1 MTSNTTGPLKG
12 IRVADFTRVIA
23 GPLASM
29 HLADL
34 GADVVKIEHPV
45 GGDDTRAYIPPDYH
59 GLSAAF
65 LSYNRNK
72 RSIALDLTV
81 PEGQATARAM
91 IDAADVVIENFSTG
105 VMAKYGLDYDSVRRP
120 DLIYCSTSAYGRTG
134 PFLKRLGY
142 DPVVQAE
149 SGVMTLTGHPHQEP
163 MRTAVPV
170 VDVSTGLTGGVGVLA
185 ALYHRKRTGEGQFLE
200 VPLFDTGFSLTG
212 IHSTGYLLDGTV
224 ASRLG
229 NSDHFQAPVGRY
241 ACADGEIV
249 VAVETDAQFGDLC
262 QALGIASRSD
272 WAANAGRVADREG
285 LDATIAAAL
294 EPLTRT
300 EALVSLQAA
309 GVPCHEARAMPEAF
323 ADPAAAQW
331 LGSIPHPDIGE
342 APNMP
347 SPMQL
352 HGTPARAPQA
362 GPFLGRHA
370 AEVLGEWL
378 AYSEDQVAA
387 IRATGAM
394 GQTGEAA

>member
-1 MTSNTTGPLKG
+1 MTGPLSG

-72 RSIALDLTV
+72 RSVALDLTV
-81 PEGQATARAM
+81 PAGRATARAM

-120 DLIYCSTSAYGRTG
+120 GLIYCSTSAYGRTG
-134 PFLKRLGY
+134 PFAKRLGY

-163 MRTAVPV
+163 IRTAVPV

-185 ALYHRKRTGEGQFLE
+185 ALFHRKRTGEGQFLE
-200 VPLFDTGFSLTG
+200 VPLFDTGFAQAA
-212 IHSTGYLLDGTV
+212 IHATGYMVDGTV
-224 ASRLG
+224 PTRLG

-262 QALGIASRSD
+262 QALGIGARPD
-272 WAANAGRVADREG
+272 WRTNAGRVADREG
-285 LDATIAAAL
+285 LDMVMATAL
-294 EPLTRT
+294 KPLSRT

-309 GVPCHEARAMPEAF
+309 GVPCHEARAIAEAY

-331 LGSIPHPDIGE
+331 LASIPHEDIGE

-352 HGTPARAPQA
+352 HGSRARPPQA

-370 AEVLGEWL
+370 AEVLAEWL
-378 AYSEDQVAA
+378 GYSEDRVAA
-387 IRATGAM
+387 IRSTGAM
-394 GQTGEAA
+394 GQTGKAA